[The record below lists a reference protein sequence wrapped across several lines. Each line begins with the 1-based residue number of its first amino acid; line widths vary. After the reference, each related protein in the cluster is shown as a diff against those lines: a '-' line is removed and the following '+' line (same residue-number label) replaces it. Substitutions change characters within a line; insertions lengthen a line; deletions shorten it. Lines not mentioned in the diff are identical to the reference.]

1 MKKRTTLRGFLTE
14 KKGLT
19 AAFLIS
25 TLALAVVAP
34 YKSYIM
40 QWLIDAG
47 NRRAA
52 VLSLLTGIGVILASH
67 ILEYFSRD
75 TFTRMA
81 CRGVERARGALAEGQ
96 LRKPLSRHLAAAQGE
111 ALSLF
116 TGDMRQIYDDYYMN
130 LFNLVF
136 WGFMGLASVC
146 MLAKINPLL
155 MLASLLLGL
164 LPLLIPGY
172 MAKRMKRTRAAY
184 SENLARYT
192 GLVGELLRGF
202 ETLAAFGAG
211 GYFRRAQRNAA
222 RENAAAEL
230 SVRREL
236 SLSQVLVSLLSWA
249 PSVVILAV
257 GVLLVFDEKISI
269 GQLVTANSLSTFI
282 LSPMRLCSSAYA
294 GLKSVAAVR
303 ERVEDEMN
311 RPEPPDGS
319 EALSE
324 SQSLSF
330 EHVRFR
336 YPGADTPVLSDMSF
350 SVRRGEK
357 IALVGASGGGK
368 STAIRLLF
376 RYYDG
381 YEGRVRINGTPVSDF
396 KRADF
401 YRQAAMIPQT
411 PFVFPDTL
419 QQNVCLYGAYS
430 EAEVEAALREA
441 GLGELIDAL
450 PDGLQTR
457 LTGDGRG
464 LSGGQAQRLAVAR
477 AMVRGCGLLLVDEAT
492 SSLDAATTARVM
504 ESLLKLPCTELVV
517 THDIFGDYMRR
528 FDRVIVLENGRVAEE
543 GSFDALLS
551 RGGVFAAMY
560 QNRAKD
566 DCGGARDVVS

>member
-1 MKKRTTLRGFLTE
+1 MKKRTTLRGLLTK

-211 GYFRRAQRNAA
+211 GLFSPGAAERGA
-222 RENAAAEL
+222 RERGGRAFRPSRTEPFAGAGFA
-230 SVRREL
+230 SVVGAVRR
-236 SLSQVLVSLLSWA
+236 
-249 PSVVILAV
+249 
-257 GVLLVFDEKISI
+257 
-269 GQLVTANSLSTFI
+269 
-282 LSPMRLCSSAYA
+282 
-294 GLKSVAAVR
+294 
-303 ERVEDEMN
+303 
-311 RPEPPDGS
+311 
-319 EALSE
+319 
-324 SQSLSF
+324 
-330 EHVRFR
+330 
-336 YPGADTPVLSDMSF
+336 DT
-350 SVRRGEK
+350 
-357 IALVGASGGGK
+357 
-368 STAIRLLF
+368 
-376 RYYDG
+376 
-381 YEGRVRINGTPVSDF
+381 
-396 KRADF
+396 
-401 YRQAAMIPQT
+401 
-411 PFVFPDTL
+411 
-419 QQNVCLYGAYS
+419 
-430 EAEVEAALREA
+430 
-441 GLGELIDAL
+441 
-450 PDGLQTR
+450 
-457 LTGDGRG
+457 GRG
-464 LSGGQAQRLAVAR
+464 R
-477 AMVRGCGLLLVDEAT
+477 AA
-492 SSLDAATTARVM
+492 
-504 ESLLKLPCTELVV
+504 
-517 THDIFGDYMRR
+517 
-528 FDRVIVLENGRVAEE
+528 
-543 GSFDALLS
+543 
-551 RGGVFAAMY
+551 GV
-560 QNRAKD
+560 
-566 DCGGARDVVS
+566 